1 MGILRQES
9 ALKFRAMF
17 LLLAYTHDF
26 YMVPMRDGARLAT
39 DVYKPTIYFGEL
51 HTILVRTPYERTA
64 VGLNAFIPYITDVR
78 GYALVIQSV
87 RGFQGSEG
95 DPQVFRTDAWGE
107 LQDGYDAVE
116 WIISQDWS
124 SGKVCGSWF
133 SAMGITQYLLAGTY
147 HPAYK
152 CAVPLV
158 GAADV
163 YHYAAFQGG
172 EFRKN
177 LVEGWLTGL
186 GTPFLIDS
194 VTAHPLYD
202 STWYI
207 LDLNRRVSGVN
218 VPMLHFA
225 GWFDLFLESQIEIW
239 NKLQFQ
245 GGPLARGNQKLIIG
259 PWTHLA
265 FGQTDQGDIS
275 FPSNASLP
283 VTDLVDMIAD
293 WYDYWLDGEDNGVM
307 DWPPVKFYIM
317 GMNEWA
323 TADTFPPRGV
333 FYRRWYLHGDGTLR
347 LYRPSAPD
355 SFSTY
360 VYDPN
365 DPTPSIGGNEMDLP
379 GGDGPKDQR
388 PLLSRSDVLVF
399 QTDPLPDTLIV
410 IGSIRAKLYVESDR
424 YDTDFVVRI
433 ADVYPDG
440 TAMLVADGIIKA
452 RHRYGFDREVL
463 LTPGQIDSVEVKV
476 WSTAWAFLPGHRLMA
491 IISSA
496 SYPRF
501 EANPNNGGPFVRDD
515 TLRLVA
521 TNRIYHSPVYSSY
534 LAIPMLPSTGIQE
547 YVDLPG
553 VPDYTLKGDRICTDV
568 RAEVYDLSGRL
579 RFAGKGCSGRLPTG
593 VYFVKLRNET
603 HRVIVR

>member
-1 MGILRQES
+1 MW
-9 ALKFRAMF
+9 
-17 LLLAYTHDF
+17 LLIAYSHDF
-26 YMVPMRDGARLAT
+26 YMVPMRDSVRLAT
-39 DVYKPTIYFGEL
+39 DVYKPTLYTGRL

-78 GYALVIQSV
+78 GYALVVQSV
-87 RGFQGSEG
+87 RGYQGSEG

-107 LQDGYDAVE
+107 LQDGYDAVQ

-124 SGKVCGSWF
+124 SGKVCGAWF

-158 GAADV
+158 GAADL

-177 LVEGWLTGL
+177 LVENWLGGL
-186 GTPFLIDS
+186 GTPFLIDTVAS
-194 VTAHPLYD
+194 HPSYD
-202 STWYI
+202 SSWYI

-265 FGQTDQGDIS
+265 FGQTDQGDMS

-283 VTDLVDMIAD
+283 VTTLVDMIAD
-293 WYDYWLDGEDNGVM
+293 WYDYWLDGDDNGVA

-317 GMNEWA
+317 GINEWA

-333 FYRRWYLHGDGTLR
+333 YYRRWYLHGDGSISIN
-347 LYRPSAPD
+347 PPVAPD
-355 SFSTY
+355 SFSAYT
-360 VYDPN
+360 YDPN
-365 DPTPSIGGNEMDLP
+365 DPTPSIGGNEMNLP

-399 QTDPLPDTLIV
+399 QTEPLTDTLIV
-410 IGSIRAKLYVESDR
+410 IGSIKAKLYVESDR
-424 YDTDFVVRI
+424 YDTDFAVRV

-452 RHRYGFDREVL
+452 RYRYGFDREVL
-463 LTPGQIDSVEVKV
+463 LTPGSIDSVEVKV
-476 WSTAWAFLPGHRLMA
+476 WSTAWAFLPGHRLMV

-496 SYPRF
+496 NYPRF

-521 TNRIYHSPVYSSY
+521 HNRIYHSPAYPSY
-534 LAIPMLPSTGIQE
+534 LAVPMLPSTDVRE
-547 YVDLPG
+547 YVGFEGL
-553 VPDYTLKGDRICTDV
+553 PDYTLKGRRICTEV
-568 RAEVYDLSGRL
+568 RARIYDLSGRL
-579 RFAGKGCSGRLPTG
+579 LFSGKGCTKDLPAG
-593 VYFVKLRNET
+593 VYFVKTRRESG
-603 HRVIVR
+603 RVVVR

>member
-1 MGILRQES
+1 MLHLVLSYSHE
-9 ALKFRAMF
+9 F
-17 LLLAYTHDF
+17 H
-26 YMVPMRDGARLAT
+26 MVPMRDGVRLAT

-51 HTILVRTPYERTA
+51 HTILVRTPYGRTD

-78 GYALVIQSV
+78 GYALVVQSV

-95 DPQVFRTDAWGE
+95 DPQVFRTDGWGQ

-124 SGKVCGSWF
+124 SGKVCGAWF

-177 LVEGWLTGL
+177 LVENWLTGL

-194 VTAHPLYD
+194 VVSHPLYD
-202 STWYI
+202 TTWYI

-239 NKLQFQ
+239 NRLQFQ

-259 PWTHLA
+259 PWTHLG
-265 FGQTDQGDIS
+265 FGRTDQGDLS

-283 VTDLVDMIAD
+283 VTTLVDMMAD
-293 WYDYWLDGEDNGVM
+293 WYDYWLDGEDNGVL
-307 DWPPVKFYIM
+307 DWPPVKFYIV
-317 GMNEWA
+317 GLNEWA

-333 FYRRWYLHGDGTLR
+333 YYRKWYLHPDGSLR
-347 LYRPSAPD
+347 LTRPTSANG
-355 SFSTY
+355 FSAYT
-360 VYDPN
+360 YDPS
-365 DPTPSIGGNEMDLP
+365 DPTPSIGGNEMNLP
-379 GGDGPKDQR
+379 GGDGPKDQS
-388 PLLSRSDVLVF
+388 PLFSRGDVLVF
-399 QTDPLPDTLIV
+399 QTDPLVDTLVV
-410 IGSIRAKLYVESDR
+410 IGSIKAKLYIRSDR
-424 YDTDFVVRI
+424 YDTDFVVRVV
-433 ADVYPDG
+433 DVYPDG
-440 TAMLVADGIIKA
+440 RAILVADGILKA

-463 LTPGQIDSVEVKV
+463 LTPEQMDSVEVRV
-476 WSTAWAFLPGHRLMA
+476 WSTAWAFMPGHRLG
-491 IISSA
+491 IVISSA

-515 TLRLVA
+515 TLKLIAHNEVHHSA
-521 TNRIYHSPVYSSY
+521 TYASY
-534 LAIPMLPSTGIQE
+534 IDVPILPPTTDVQE
-547 YVDLPG
+547 FVDLVD
-553 VPDYTLKGDRICTDV
+553 VPDYTVENGRVCSSLRLK
-568 RAEVYDLSGRL
+568 VYDLSGRL
-579 RFAGKGCSGRLPTG
+579 VHSGRGCSPALRKG
-593 VYFVKLRNET
+593 VYFV
-603 HRVIVR
+603 RVRGKVVKQPVM